1 MSAALKESISLI
13 DSIEIQAHKKLEA
26 KAYIDGYSDDK
37 INDISSRATNE
48 EKQIFVSK
56 LKALINRTHKQID
69 EAETF
74 VSVETIVRNFKVEAD
89 KLNSIVRKKLKHRR
103 KLN

>member
-13 DSIEIQAHKKLEA
+13 DSIEIQAHKKA

-48 EKQIFVSK
+48 ENKY
-56 LKALINRTHKQID
+56 L
-69 EAETF
+69 
-74 VSVETIVRNFKVEAD
+74 
-89 KLNSIVRKKLKHRR
+89 
-103 KLN
+103 